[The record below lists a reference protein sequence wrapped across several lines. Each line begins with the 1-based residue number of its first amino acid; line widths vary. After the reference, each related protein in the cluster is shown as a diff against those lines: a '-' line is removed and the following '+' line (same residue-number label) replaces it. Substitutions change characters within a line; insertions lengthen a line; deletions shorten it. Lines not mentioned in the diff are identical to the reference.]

1 MKVQDRRGMST
12 VRTSPARKTLCALL
26 FGGMALAL
34 GGCAQ
39 SMSEFAQAAAPGA
52 PKTGQ
57 LMMEPTSTPTIGNG
71 VARPAVLVE
80 ESTSPVP
87 PRAAGGAPPLPEPSA
102 TTAYSQPSSAGGNYP
117 NMNVV
122 PDQPKGKLLTAE
134 EKAKVIAELEAL
146 ARRQGPAVAKAKKP
160 ADCATE
166 NVKPADRIKG
176 ETAGAEC

>member
-1 MKVQDRRGMST
+1 MEI
-12 VRTSPARKTLCALL
+12 VRTWLARNLLCAVL

-39 SMSEFAQAAAPGA
+39 SMSEFAQSAAPGA

-80 ESTSPVP
+80 ETTVP
-87 PRAAGGAPPLPEPSA
+87 APKRATGGAPPLPEPTA

-122 PDQPKGKLLTAE
+122 PDQPKGKLLTTE
-134 EKAKVIAELEAL
+134 EKAKIIAELEAL
-146 ARRQGPAVAKAKKP
+146 ARRQGAAVPKAKKP
-160 ADCATE
+160 ANCATE
-166 NVKPADRIKG
+166 NAKPADRIKG